1 MRKLH
6 LLIRQIKKCGSL
18 LNAYL
23 KPLEKSPFI
32 VDAPLS
38 EVNVKRWH
46 DGLSSNATDKVAE
59 EVPIALIY
67 NGVSHAVMLTTP
79 QDLEDFALGFSLS
92 EGILQNKNELYDI
105 EIVTQAQGIELR
117 LEVASEAFAM
127 LKERRRNL
135 AGRTG
140 CGLCGAES
148 LEQALRLPVLDHSK
162 LEKTVREKKDTL
174 QANTD
179 AASGVSLGKMS
190 ASSILAA
197 FKTLQTKQVLQ
208 QATGATHACAWVN
221 AQGEVVMLREDVGR
235 HNAMDKL
242 IGALAKSAQQENG
255 FVLTSSRAS
264 MEMVQ
269 KVALAGY
276 DMLAAISAPTG
287 LAVRIAQTY
296 GVTLVGFLR
305 EQQFVVYTHPQRIK
319 N

>member
-1 MRKLH
+1 
-6 LLIRQIKKCGSL
+6 
-18 LNAYL
+18 
-23 KPLEKSPFI
+23 LEKPAFI
-32 VDAPLS
+32 VDVPLS
-38 EVNVKRWH
+38 EVNVTRWR
-46 DGLSSNATDKVAE
+46 DGFSSDATDKVAE
-59 EVPIALIY
+59 EVPIAFIY
-67 NGVSHAVMLTTP
+67 NGVSHAVMLATP

-92 EGILQNKNELYDI
+92 EGILQSKSELYDV
-105 EIVTQAQGIELR
+105 EIVTQTQGIELR

-135 AGRTG
+135 TGRTG

-148 LEQALRLPVLDHSK
+148 LEQALRLPVLDHSR
-162 LEKTVREKKDTL
+162 LEKSILEKNAAL

-179 AASGVSLGKMS
+179 ETSNASLGKIS
-190 ASSILAA
+190 AISIQAA
-197 FKTLQTKQVLQ
+197 FKTIQSKQALQ

-221 AQGEVVMLREDVGR
+221 VSGEIELLREDVGR

-242 IGALAKSAQQENG
+242 IGALAKSVKQENG

-264 MEMVQ
+264 VEMVQ

-276 DMLAAISAPTG
+276 DLLAAISAPTG
-287 LAVRIAQTY
+287 LAIRIAEAY

-305 EQQFVVYTHPQRIK
+305 EQQFVIYTHPERIQ